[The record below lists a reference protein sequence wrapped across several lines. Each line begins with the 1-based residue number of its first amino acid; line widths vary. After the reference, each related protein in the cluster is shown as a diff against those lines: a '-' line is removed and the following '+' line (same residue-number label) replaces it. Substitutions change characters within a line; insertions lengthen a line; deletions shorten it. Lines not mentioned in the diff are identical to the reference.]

1 MPLISKTLQG
11 ANDFRKQFGL
21 PINETWSDMAD
32 NVLLIRENNVTLE
45 FTTMNGSAVVK
56 QADVVLVT
64 YPLDY
69 THNYSSEDALSDLD
83 YVSYTQKHE

>member
-1 MPLISKTLQG
+1 MPLIAETLQH
-11 ANDFRKQFGL
+11 ANDFRKRFGL
-21 PINETWSDMAD
+21 QPNETWSEMAA
-32 NVLLIRENNVTLE
+32 NVLLLRENNVTLE

-69 THNYSSEDALSDLD
+69 NNDNYGPEESLSDLN
-83 YVSYTQKHE
+83 YVSSICT